1 VKTAFVDTSGFYAFL
16 DRDDRFHAEAKR
28 LFLKP
33 KNILH
38 SRLGTGTAGKSYT
51 AVGKNPH
58 PIRDND
64 FFADELGKIGAPTS
78 PSAHHQP

>member
-1 VKTAFVDTSGFYAFL
+1 MSGVDPVKTAFVDTSGFYAFL

-28 LFLKP
+28 FFLKP

-51 AVGKNPH
+51 AVGK
-58 PIRDND
+58 
-64 FFADELGKIGAPTS
+64 IGAPTS

>member
-1 VKTAFVDTSGFYAFL
+1 MKTAFGETSRFYTSL

-28 LFLKP
+28 FFLKP

-38 SRLGTGTAGKSYT
+38 SRLGTGTAGKSYA
-51 AVGKNPH
+51 AV
-58 PIRDND
+58 
-64 FFADELGKIGAPTS
+64 GKIGAPTS